1 MSDAS
6 QPAVT
11 VLVPCRNEERF
22 IGACLDSILNNDY
35 PKDRLEILVI
45 DGMSQ
50 DETRASVS
58 RYSHANHPSIQ
69 TPRQYSSRI
78 TPHVR

>member
-6 QPAVT
+6 HPAVT

-22 IGACLDSILNNDY
+22 IGACLDSILKNDY
-35 PKDRLEILVI
+35 PKERLEILVI

-50 DETRASVS
+50 DETRSIVS
-58 RYSHANHPSIQ
+58 RYVTQYPSIRLVDNIQ
-69 TPRQYSSRI
+69 LI
-78 TPHVR
+78 TPLS